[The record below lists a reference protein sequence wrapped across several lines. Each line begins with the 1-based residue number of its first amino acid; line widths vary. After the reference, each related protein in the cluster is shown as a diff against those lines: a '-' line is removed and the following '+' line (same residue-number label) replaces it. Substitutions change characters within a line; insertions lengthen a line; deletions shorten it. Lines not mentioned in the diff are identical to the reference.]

1 MEMSRVGRSQESLNF
16 LAIYLFNP
24 TSMRTDNMRPVTAK
38 LPIPIDTISLASY
51 SHLYGASSSHVQ
63 PRALSTNAV
72 WSKKL

>member
-1 MEMSRVGRSQESLNF
+1 MDMSRVARSQESLNF
-16 LAIYLFNP
+16 LAIYLLIP
-24 TSMRTDNMRPVTAK
+24 SSMRTDDIRPVTAK
-38 LPIPIDTISLASY
+38 LPIPIDTISVASY